1 MLLVGVGKADI
12 TAYKKGVGMLGY
24 GLYHHIMLG
33 VETPLYSR
41 AFVID
46 DQTAK
51 KKCVIINCE
60 LAFITPSLKR
70 GVLKELAI
78 YHSDL
83 GYMDHNLL
91 LSAQHT
97 HCAPTGY
104 SFHGL
109 YNMNGP
115 GFIPE
120 IYKKIVDGIVESIL
134 LAEKAKVEG
143 KIQLGTGSFSP
154 EIPVSFNRSIRS
166 YNQNPEVKTKL
177 TYEER
182 HLAVDRE
189 MTLLKI
195 VDSKG
200 LELGSINW
208 FAVHT
213 TNLPNTF
220 TKLCSDNKGFAA
232 TYMEDLIRA
241 KNPNYIAAFA
251 QGACGDVSARYKINP
266 KLPFQRGKYEG
277 KYSNDLE
284 SSKYNG
290 QLQFEKALEISEG
303 ITEINSC
310 GDVIDS
316 GLMYVDF
323 ANINVLPEFAEGR
336 TDALTGPSC
345 LGVSFL
351 EGSKM
356 DGPGMPPILGFFARG
371 MARFVK
377 LWDKMKLLF
386 LKSEKWKQRL
396 KRQWKAQ
403 GNKDV
408 AVEPGN
414 RRMFGTRNVHR
425 FILPGF
431 ADELIRNL
439 KIYGRKGALKNKPW
453 TPQILPLQIVK
464 IGNLAIV
471 AIPFEITTIASFRL
485 KKTVEDI
492 LLGKNGYE
500 KVLLAPYANAY
511 SGYITTFEEYQLQD
525 YEGGHN
531 VFGQWSLNA
540 LQQQITILAKE
551 MLKPAELRELNND
564 IVPQTWTEEELQLFE
579 HFEGFY
585 FKRLKNKE
593 ARLEKRLERV
603 HKRLNNRALK

>member
-1 MLLVGVGKADI
+1 MLLIGVGKADI

-33 VETPLYSR
+33 VETPLFAR
-41 AFVID
+41 AFVFD
-46 DQTAK
+46 DKALGNK
-51 KKCVIINCE
+51 SVVINCE

-78 YHSDL
+78 YHPQL

-97 HCAPTGY
+97 HCGPTGY

-120 IYKKIVDGIVESIL
+120 IYKKIVDGIVEAILMAEKQKVPGKIL
-134 LAEKAKVEG
+134 L
-143 KIQLGTGSFSP
+143 GTSSFSA
-154 EIPVSFNRSIRS
+154 EVPVSFNRSIRS
-166 YNQNPEVKTKL
+166 YNQNPEVTKKL

-189 MTLLKI
+189 MTLLKF
-195 VDSKG
+195 VD
-200 LELGSINW
+200 LEGRPLGSINW

-220 TKLCSDNKGFAA
+220 TKVCSDNKGFAA
-232 TYMEDLIRA
+232 TYMENLLKER
-241 KNPNYIAAFA
+241 NPNYVAAFA

-277 KYSNDLE
+277 KYSDDLE

-290 QLQFEKALEISEG
+290 QLQFEKALEISESIAIEDG
-303 ITEINSC
+303 C
-310 GDVIDS
+310 GETIDS
-316 GLMYVDF
+316 GLKYVDF
-323 ANINVLPEFAEGR
+323 SNINVLPEFANGR

-356 DGPGMPPILGFFARG
+356 DGPGMHPILGFFARG
-371 MARFVK
+371 MSRFVK
-377 LWDKMKLLF
+377 FWDKVKLIF
-386 LKSEKWKQRL
+386 LRPEKWKNRL

-403 GNKDV
+403 GKKEV
-408 AVEPGN
+408 ALEPGN
-414 RRMFGTRNVHR
+414 RRIFGTRNVHR

-439 KIYGRKGALKNKPW
+439 KIYSKKGALKNKPW

-464 IGNLAIV
+464 LGNLALV
-471 AIPFEITTIASFRL
+471 AIPFEITTIASYRL

-492 LLGKNGYE
+492 LIGKGYE
-500 KVLLAPYANAY
+500 KVILVPYANAY
-511 SGYITTFEEYQLQD
+511 SGYITTYEEYQLQD

-540 LQQQITILAKE
+540 LQQEISNLALE
-551 MLKPAELRELNND
+551 MIKPANKRDLND
-564 IVPQTWTEEELQLFE
+564 DVVPKTWTEEELQLFE

-603 HKRLNNRALK
+603 HKKLNNKALK